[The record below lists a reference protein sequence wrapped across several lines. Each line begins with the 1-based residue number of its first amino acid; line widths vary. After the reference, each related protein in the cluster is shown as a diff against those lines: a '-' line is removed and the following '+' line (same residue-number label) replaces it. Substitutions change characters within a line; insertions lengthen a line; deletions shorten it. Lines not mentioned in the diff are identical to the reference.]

1 MPKGE
6 AELQARLD
14 ELGIAHETVEHAPV
28 FTVEESQDL
37 RGQLDGAHVKNM
49 FLRDKKKRLWLVTV
63 LEDRVVDLKALKKRI
78 GAQGSLS
85 FGDAELLMAVVGVT
99 PGSVTP
105 FGVINDA
112 DKRLSVILDSGIFA
126 EQTVNAHPLRN
137 DKTTRIAS
145 ADLIRFM
152 EAEGYRPEII
162 DFGQPLVEAE

>member
-1 MPKGE
+1 MAKGE
-6 AELQARLD
+6 ADLLARLD
-14 ELGIAHETVEHAPV
+14 ALGIAHETVAHEPV
-28 FTVEESQDL
+28 FTVEESQAL

-63 LEDRVVDLKALKKRI
+63 LEDRTVDLKALKKRI

-85 FGDAELLMAVVGVT
+85 FGDADLLMAVVGVS

-112 DKRLSVILDSGIFA
+112 EKRLTVVLDAGILDHA
-126 EQTVNAHPLRN
+126 TVNAHPLRN

-145 ADLIRFM
+145 ADLERFIA
-152 EAEGYRPEII
+152 AEGYTAEIV
-162 DFGQPLVEAE
+162 DFGAPLSPEE